1 MAKNDIM
8 KRIGIWVDHDIVM
21 SSVTGVMD
29 FFTFCN
35 KYWQLIN
42 QSDQLLFDTVLMGPH
57 PQLHQG
63 PYTVQVAA
71 VDFNRIDLL
80 LIPGFYA
87 YNPKDL
93 VQVSRQLL
101 PYKNQLQLML
111 EQGKWVG
118 AFCNG
123 TFALAGTGLLNG
135 LQSTSVWFF
144 KDYFRQ
150 MFPQVKL
157 DLQQLVVQQQTIL
170 TGGATTSYLNLCLR
184 FVELSM
190 DTAFAQQMAKIM
202 LTDPNR
208 TSQLPYL
215 SLQLAPQHKDA
226 KLTEIQQYLQ
236 AHLADTLSLEQI
248 AETFAMTPRTLI
260 RRFKLHLDETPMAY
274 LQRLRIERAKSL
286 LENTQWTA
294 EKIMQQVGYEDISSF
309 RKLFVHYTSL
319 TPKAY
324 RQKFMFEPQ
333 IQCCTLPIAEGEL
346 IA

>member
-1 MAKNDIM
+1 MVKSDIM

-35 KYWQLIN
+35 KYWQLIQ
-42 QSDQLLFDTVLMGPH
+42 QSEQQLFETVFMGPN
-57 PQLHQG
+57 PV
-63 PYTVQVAA
+63 VQHGAFSLKVEA
-71 VDFNRIDLL
+71 VDFGSIDIL

-93 VQVSRQLL
+93 VRVSQ
-101 PYKNQLQLML
+101 QLQPYRTELQAML
-111 EQGKWVG
+111 AQGKWLG

-184 FVELSM
+184 FVELCM

-215 SLQLAPQHKDA
+215 SLQLVPQHKDA
-226 KLTEIQQYLQ
+226 KLAEIQQYLQ
-236 AHLADTLSLEQI
+236 AHLAEAVTLEQL
-248 AETFAMTPRTLI
+248 ADQFAITPRTLI
-260 RRFKLHLDETPMAY
+260 RRFKQHLDETPMAY

-286 LENTQWTA
+286 LENTLWTA
-294 EKIMQQVGYEDISSF
+294 EDIMQQVGYEDISSF

-333 IQCCTLPIAEGEL
+333 VNCCPVSGRERETA
-346 IA
+346 A

>member
-1 MAKNDIM
+1 M
-8 KRIGIWVDHDIVM
+8 
-21 SSVTGVMD
+21 
-29 FFTFCN
+29 
-35 KYWQLIN
+35 
-42 QSDQLLFDTVLMGPH
+42 
-57 PQLHQG
+57 
-63 PYTVQVAA
+63 
-71 VDFNRIDLL
+71 
-80 LIPGFYA
+80 
-87 YNPKDL
+87 
-93 VQVSRQLL
+93 
-101 PYKNQLQLML
+101 LQ
-111 EQGKWVG
+111 QGKWLG

-135 LQSTSVWFF
+135 LQATSVWFF

-184 FVELSM
+184 FVELCM

-226 KLTEIQQYLQ
+226 KLAEIQQYLQ
-236 AHLADTLSLEQI
+236 AHLAEPVTLEQL
-248 AETFAMTPRTLI
+248 ADQFAMTPRTLI
-260 RRFKLHLDETPMAY
+260 RRFKQHLDETPMAY

-286 LENTQWTA
+286 LENTLWTA
-294 EKIMQQVGYEDISSF
+294 EDIMQQVGYEDISSF

-333 IQCCTLPIAEGEL
+333 VDCCPVSGRERQSVA
-346 IA
+346 

>member
-1 MAKNDIM
+1 MVKSDKM
-8 KRIGIWVDHDIVM
+8 KRIGIWVNHDIVM
-21 SSVTGVMD
+21 SSVTGVVD

-35 KYWQLIN
+35 KYWQLIQ
-42 QSDQLLFDTVLMGPH
+42 QSDQSLFETVLIGPN
-57 PQLHQG
+57 PL
-63 PYTVQVAA
+63 VQHGAFSLKVEP
-71 VDFNRIDLL
+71 VDFGSIDIL

-93 VQVSRQLL
+93 VRVSQELQ
-101 PYKNQLQLML
+101 PYTAELQAML
-111 EQGKWVG
+111 AEGKWLG

-150 MFPQVKL
+150 MFPRVKL
-157 DLQQLVVQQQTIL
+157 DLQQLVIQQQTIL

-184 FVELSM
+184 FVELCM

-226 KLTEIQQYLQ
+226 KLAEIQQYLQ
-236 AHLADTLSLEQI
+236 AHLAEAVTLEQL
-248 AETFAMTPRTLI
+248 ADQFAMTPRTLI
-260 RRFKLHLDETPMAY
+260 RRFKQHLDETPMAY

-286 LENTQWTA
+286 LENTLWTA
-294 EKIMQQVGYEDISSF
+294 EEIMQQVGYEDISSF
-309 RKLFVHYTSL
+309 RKLFAHYTSL

-333 IQCCTLPIAEGEL
+333 IDCCPVSGRERESA
-346 IA
+346 A

>member
-1 MAKNDIM
+1 M

-35 KYWQLIN
+35 KYWQLIQ
-42 QSDQLLFDTVLMGPH
+42 QSDQQLFETVFMGPN
-57 PQLHQG
+57 PE
-63 PYTVQVAA
+63 VQHGALSLKVEA
-71 VDFNRIDLL
+71 VDFGSIDIL

-93 VQVSRQLL
+93 VRVSQ
-101 PYKNQLQLML
+101 QLQPYTAELQAML
-111 EQGKWVG
+111 AQGKWLG

-157 DLQQLVVQQQTIL
+157 DLQQLVVQQQRIL

-184 FVELSM
+184 FVELCM

-226 KLTEIQQYLQ
+226 KLAEIQQYLQ
-236 AHLADTLSLEQI
+236 AHLAEVITLEQL
-248 AETFAMTPRTLI
+248 ADQFAMTPRTLI
-260 RRFKLHLDETPMAY
+260 RRFKQHLDETPMAY

-286 LENTQWTA
+286 LENTLWTA
-294 EKIMQQVGYEDISSF
+294 EDIMQQVGYEDISSF

-333 IQCCTLPIAEGEL
+333 INCCPVSGREREFAS
-346 IA
+346 

>member
-1 MAKNDIM
+1 M
-8 KRIGIWVDHDIVM
+8 KRIGIWVNQDVVM
-21 SSVTGVMD
+21 SSVTGVID

-35 KYWQLIN
+35 KYWQLI
-42 QSDQLLFDTVLMGPH
+42 QHSDQLLFETLLIGPQAELQHGPFTVKVE
-57 PQLHQG
+57 
-63 PYTVQVAA
+63 TA
-71 VDFNRIDLL
+71 DFSQIDIL

-87 YNPKDL
+87 YNSKDL
-93 VQVSRQLL
+93 LRVSQELH
-101 PYKNQLQLML
+101 PYKTELQLML
-111 EQGKWVG
+111 QQGKWLG

-123 TFALAGTGLLNG
+123 TFALAGTGLLDG

-184 FVELSM
+184 FVELCM

-226 KLTEIQQYLQ
+226 KLAEIQHYLQ
-236 AHLADTLSLEQI
+236 EHLAEPLSLEQV

-260 RRFKLHLDETPMAY
+260 RRFKQHLDETPMAY

-286 LENTQWTA
+286 LENTLWPA
-294 EKIMQQVGYEDISSF
+294 EEIMQQVGYEDISSF

-333 IQCCTLPIAEGEL
+333 IHCCPVSAEQQGS
-346 IA
+346 AA

>member
-1 MAKNDIM
+1 M
-8 KRIGIWVDHDIVM
+8 KRIAIWVNRDIVM
-21 SSVTGVMD
+21 SSVTGVID

-35 KYWQLIN
+35 KYWQVAQQSN
-42 QSDQLLFDTVLMGPH
+42 QQLFDCVLMGPQQH
-57 PQLHQG
+57 VQQG
-63 PYTVQVAA
+63 PFSIQVEA
-71 VDFNRIDLL
+71 VDFSQIDILF
-80 LIPGFYA
+80 IPGFYA

-93 VQVSRQLL
+93 VRVSQELQPYTAELQQLIS
-101 PYKNQLQLML
+101 
-111 EQGKWVG
+111 QGKWIG

-123 TFALAGTGLLNG
+123 TFALAGTGMLNG
-135 LQSTSVWFF
+135 LHATSVWFF

-157 DLQQLVVQQQTIL
+157 DLQQLVIQQQTIL

-184 FVELSM
+184 FVELCM

-215 SLQLAPQHKDA
+215 SLQLTPQHKDA
-226 KLTEIQQYLQ
+226 KVAEIQQYLQ
-236 AHLADTLSLEQI
+236 THLAEAITLEQL
-248 AETFAMTPRTLI
+248 AEHFAMTPRTLI
-260 RRFKLHLDETPMAY
+260 RRFKQHLDETPMAY
-274 LQRLRIERAKSL
+274 LQRLRIERAKAL
-286 LENTQWTA
+286 LENTLWTP
-294 EKIMQQVGYEDISSF
+294 EHIMLQVGYEDISSF

-333 IQCCTLPIAEGEL
+333 IDCCPVVASAEES
-346 IA
+346 AA

>member
-1 MAKNDIM
+1 M
-8 KRIGIWVDHDIVM
+8 KRIGIWVNQDIVM
-21 SSVTGVMD
+21 SSVTGVLD

-35 KYWQLIN
+35 KYWQLIQ
-42 QSDQLLFDTVLMGPH
+42 QSDQQLFSTVLMGPKQ
-57 PQLHQG
+57 QLQHG
-63 PYTVQVAA
+63 PFSLQVQA
-71 VDFNRIDLL
+71 VDFNQLDIL

-87 YNPKDL
+87 YNGRDL
-93 VQVSRQLL
+93 IRVSQE
-101 PYKNQLQLML
+101 LQQYSLELQAML
-111 EQGKWVG
+111 QQGKWLG

-135 LQSTSVWFF
+135 LQATSVWFF
-144 KDYFRQ
+144 KDHFRQ

-184 FVELSM
+184 FVELCM

-208 TSQLPYL
+208 SSQLPYL

-226 KLTEIQQYLQ
+226 KLAEIQQYLQ
-236 AHLADTLSLEQI
+236 AHLADAINLEQL
-248 AETFAMTPRTLI
+248 AESFAMTPRTLI
-260 RRFKLHLDETPMAY
+260 RRFKQHLDETPMAY

-286 LENTQWTA
+286 LENTLLSA
-294 EKIMQQVGYEDISSF
+294 EDIMVQVGYEDISSF

-333 IQCCTLPIAEGEL
+333 IHCCAVSAADQES
-346 IA
+346 AA

>member
-1 MAKNDIM
+1 MAESDNM
-8 KRIGIWVDHDIVM
+8 KRIGIWVDHDVVM

-29 FFTFCN
+29 FFTYCN
-35 KYWQLIN
+35 KYWQLIQ
-42 QSDQLLFDTVLMGPH
+42 QSDQLLFETVLMGPH
-57 PQLHQG
+57 PQLQQG
-63 PYTVQVAA
+63 PFTLQVEA
-71 VDFNRIDLL
+71 VDFNQIDIL

-87 YNPKDL
+87 YNSKDL
-93 VQVSRQLL
+93 QRVSQELL
-101 PYKNQLQLML
+101 PYKTELQQML
-111 EQGKWVG
+111 QQGKWLG

-135 LQSTSVWFF
+135 LQATSVWFF

-150 MFPQVKL
+150 MFPLVKL

-184 FVELSM
+184 FVEMCM

-226 KLTEIQQYLQ
+226 KLAEIQQYLQ
-236 AHLADTLSLEQI
+236 AHLAEPVSLEQL

-260 RRFKLHLDETPMAY
+260 RRFKQHLDETPMAY

-286 LENTQWTA
+286 LENTLWTA
-294 EKIMQQVGYEDISSF
+294 EDIMQQVGYEDISSF

-333 IQCCTLPIAEGEL
+333 INCCPVSGRERESA
-346 IA
+346 A

>member
-1 MAKNDIM
+1 M
-8 KRIGIWVDHDIVM
+8 KRIGIWVNHGIVT

-35 KYWQLIN
+35 KYWQLIQQNN
-42 QSDQLLFDTVLMGPH
+42 QQLFECVLMGPNA
-57 PQLHQG
+57 QIQNG
-63 PYTVQVAA
+63 PITLQVDA
-71 VDFNRIDLL
+71 VDFSQIDIL

-93 VQVSRQLL
+93 ARISQELL
-101 PYKNQLQLML
+101 PYKTELQHML
-111 EQGKWVG
+111 QQGKWLG

-123 TFALAGTGLLNG
+123 TFALAGTGLLDG

-144 KDYFRQ
+144 KDHFRQ

-184 FVELSM
+184 FVELCM

-226 KLTEIQQYLQ
+226 KLAEIQQYLQ
-236 AHLADTLSLEQI
+236 VHLAESVSLEQL

-260 RRFKLHLDETPMAY
+260 RRFRQHLDETPMAY

-286 LENTQWTA
+286 LENTLWTA
-294 EKIMQQVGYEDISSF
+294 EEIMLQVGYEDISSF

-333 IQCCTLPIAEGEL
+333 IKCCPVTAAIQSSA
-346 IA
+346 A